1 MKEWYLI
8 GSQTKPNMIGGY
20 ENQAFLD
27 YKDDAFMEALTT
39 DIADTVTI
47 YNYDLSESFE
57 VRCITQGNLADT
69 QLKSLER
76 TVLFPTGAVKAGQYI
91 YFNNNYWLIIGYPGS
106 NKVYSKVVVSLCQYL
121 LRWQNNE
128 GQIIERWMAHSSAS
142 KYSMGEKEGAVQ
154 TLVSDDFAILIP
166 NDEESLNI
174 DGKRVFI
181 DTNKK
186 NPKKTFKV
194 TRNNDALYDYGA
206 NGGVLYLIADRDEF
220 NPKTDNQ
227 ELMICDYISPDEP
240 TTPLPPNKSD
250 ILTRIE
256 GNKKLKL
263 GYKKV
268 YTASF
273 FDKDNKSVNVPLD
286 FSWNVICDFSDVL
299 EQEIDGNSISFFIDD
314 EDYLDEKF
322 VLQALIGGQVVDSM
336 TITVSGVYGA

>member
-76 TVLFPTGAVKAGQYI
+76 TVLFPTGTVKAGQYI

-142 KYSMGEKEGAVQ
+142 KCSMGETEGKVQ

-186 NPKKTFKV
+186 NPRKTFQI
-194 TRNNDALYDYGA
+194 TRNNDALYDYGV

-227 ELMICDYISPDEP
+227 ELMICDYMSPDET
-240 TTPLPPNKSD
+240 TTPPFPDKSD
-250 ILTRIE
+250 ILSNT
-256 GNKKLKL
+256 
-263 GYKKV
+263 
-268 YTASF
+268 YTITHIGQPTIRYGGSAKTFQIKSSDVNEDIDVVWKIQGF
-273 FDKDNKSVNVPLD
+273 FDGLKVTQETPNSIRLKVADNDELVGLT
-286 FSWNVICDFSDVL
+286 FVL
-299 EQEIDGNSISFFIDD
+299 EAYI
-314 EDYLDEKF
+314 DEKLSASLSIA
-322 VLQALIGGQVVDSM
+322 VKS
-336 TITVSGVYGA
+336 

>member
-8 GSQTKPNMIGGY
+8 GSQTKPNAIGGY

-27 YKDDAFMEALTT
+27 YKDDAFLEA
-39 DIADTVTI
+39 ADTDMGNTVTV
-47 YNYDLSESFE
+47 YNYDLSESTDM
-57 VRCITQGNLADT
+57 RCIIQGNVADT
-69 QLKSLER
+69 QLKSMER
-76 TVLFPTGAVKAGQYI
+76 TALFPIGTVKAGQYV
-91 YFNNNYWLIIGYPGS
+91 YFDNNYWLITGYPGS

-121 LRWQNNE
+121 LRWQNDE
-128 GQIIERWMAHSSAS
+128 GEIIERWMAHTSAS
-142 KYSMGEKEGAVQ
+142 KYSMGETEGKVQ

-186 NPKKTFKV
+186 NPRKTFQI

-227 ELMICDYISPDEP
+227 ELMICDYISPDET
-240 TTPLPPNKSD
+240 TTPPFPDKSD
-250 ILTRIE
+250 ILSKIE
-256 GNKKLKL
+256 GNKNLKL
-263 GYKKV
+263 GYRRT
-268 YTASF
+268 YTVQF
-273 FDKDNKSVNVPLD
+273 FDKNNEPVDVPLD
-286 FSWNVICDFSDVL
+286 FSWNVICDFSDIL
-299 EQEIDGNSISFFIDD
+299 EQEIDGNSISFLIDD
-314 EDYLDEKF
+314 EDYLDERF

-336 TITVSGVYGA
+336 TITVSDVYGA

>member
-76 TVLFPTGAVKAGQYI
+76 TVLFPTGTVKAGQYI

-186 NPKKTFKV
+186 NPRKTFQI

-227 ELMICDYISPDEP
+227 ELMICDYISPDET
-240 TTPLPPNKSD
+240 TTPPFPDKSD
-250 ILTRIE
+250 ILSKIKGNTNLKIGFPRSYTVSFTDSNENPIAMPSFQWNIQSDFDIE
-256 GNKKLKL
+256 Q
-263 GYKKV
+263 
-268 YTASF
+268 
-273 FDKDNKSVNVPLD
+273 SVNGD
-286 FSWNVICDFSDVL
+286 K
-299 EQEIDGNSISFFIDD
+299 ISLKIDD
-314 EDYLDEKF
+314 ED
-322 VLQALIGGQVVDSM
+322 LIGSSFILQVLIDS
-336 TITVSGVYGA
+336 IVSSEIKINVVELM